1 VWTGE
6 ARPHTSNLKP
16 LPQKGKHLGEYL
28 MPAIKSLEDLKRI
41 REEALA
47 KRKVKTESGVAQVT
61 VAMGT
66 CGIAAGAR
74 DTMKA
79 ILNYIETNNVSGVV
93 VTQTGCIGMCEREPI
108 VQVTIGEQPKVT
120 YGKVTPDIA
129 ERIMKEHV
137 LAGKTLSEFVVPA

>member
-1 VWTGE
+1 
-6 ARPHTSNLKP
+6 
-16 LPQKGKHLGEYL
+16 

-41 REEALA
+41 REEALE

-79 ILNYIETNNVSGVV
+79 ILNYIETNNVSGVL
-93 VTQTGCIGMCEREPI
+93 VTQTGCIGLCEREPI

-120 YGKVTPDIA
+120 YGKVTPDIV

-137 LAGKTLSEFVVPA
+137 QAGKPVSVFIVPA

>member
-1 VWTGE
+1 
-6 ARPHTSNLKP
+6 
-16 LPQKGKHLGEYL
+16 
-28 MPAIKSLEDLKRI
+28 MPAIKSLDDLKRI
-41 REEALA
+41 REEALE

-137 LAGKTLSEFVVPA
+137 QAGKTVSEFVVPA